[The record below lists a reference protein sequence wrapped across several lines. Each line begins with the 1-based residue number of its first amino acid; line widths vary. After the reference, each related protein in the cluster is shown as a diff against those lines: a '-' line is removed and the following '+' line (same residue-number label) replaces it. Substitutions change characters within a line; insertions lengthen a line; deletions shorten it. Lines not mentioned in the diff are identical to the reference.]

1 VESLQPTNLEFVDSG
16 TVSGVLLPLELV
28 MRNNVSVW
36 LHSLPVAFTDEPQRR
51 PLRVQVFGIVD
62 ARRGGEISGADGWL
76 VRDTQSGVILPL
88 FRREWILHG
97 RAETVSEI
105 R

>member
-1 VESLQPTNLEFVDSG
+1 
-16 TVSGVLLPLELV
+16 
-28 MRNNVSVW
+28 
-36 LHSLPVAFTDEPQRR
+36 
-51 PLRVQVFGIVD
+51 
-62 ARRGGEISGADGWL
+62 L

-88 FRREWILHG
+88 FRREWIFHG